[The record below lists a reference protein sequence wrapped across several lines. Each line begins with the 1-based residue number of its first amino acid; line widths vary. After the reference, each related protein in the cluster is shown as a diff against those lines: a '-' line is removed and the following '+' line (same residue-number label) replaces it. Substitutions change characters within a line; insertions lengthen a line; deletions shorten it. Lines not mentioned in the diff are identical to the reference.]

1 MGNAVNGKK
10 LFMKLCISCHTTGKG
25 EKHKIGPNLYGIVG
39 KTSGSM
45 SISGF
50 KSTDAIKQKAIVWNE
65 ETLNDYLED
74 PKKFIPGTSMAFY
87 GVKRTED
94 RKDLI
99 AFLNTLK

>member
-1 MGNAVNGKK
+1 VNGKK

-25 EKHKIGPNLYGIVG
+25 EKHKIGPNLFGIVG
-39 KTSGSM
+39 KTCGTSE
-45 SISGF
+45 F
-50 KSTDAIKQKAIVWNE
+50 KYHTEAIKQKAIVWNE

-87 GVKRTED
+87 GVKKTED